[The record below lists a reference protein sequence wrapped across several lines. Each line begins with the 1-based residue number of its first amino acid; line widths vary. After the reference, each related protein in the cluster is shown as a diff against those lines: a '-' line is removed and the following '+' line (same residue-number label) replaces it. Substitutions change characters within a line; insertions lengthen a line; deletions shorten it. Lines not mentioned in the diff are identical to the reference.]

1 MPIRYILKQLLMP
14 PGVLLLLMLLGW
26 WLRRRFP
33 GRRWSVLRRVLAGS
47 G

>member
-1 MPIRYILKQLLMP
+1 MPIRYILKQMLMP

-33 GRRWSVLRRVLAGS
+33 RAAMVCFATGFGGL
-47 G
+47 